1 MRALLFLAMIIG
13 NLLVLTDPLAAFPAA
28 AEGPRRGEM
37 SVQTVLTD
45 GVGQSGV
52 DHRLLE
58 CRTDPRLLHTAW
70 SGKLPL
76 FPGPHVC
83 TGGANRL
90 GAGYVR
96 YLATSRMVKAHKPLR
111 G

>member
-1 MRALLFLAMIIG
+1 MRALLFLAVVTG
-13 NLLVLTDPLAAFPAA
+13 NVLALTGMSLAAD
-28 AEGPRRGEM
+28 GPQRDDL
-37 SVQTVLTD
+37 SAHTVLTD
-45 GVGQSGV
+45 DAGQSGV

-58 CRTDPRLLHTAW
+58 CRIDPRLLHTVW
-70 SGKLPL
+70 NGQVSSQPK
-76 FPGPHVC
+76 PHVC

-96 YLATSRMVKAHKPLR
+96 YLATSRMVKVHRLLR

>member
-1 MRALLFLAMIIG
+1 MRALLFLA
-13 NLLVLTDPLAAFPAA
+13 VLTGSGLALTNVSAGAQELRRDGLSAHAA
-28 AEGPRRGEM
+28 
-37 SVQTVLTD
+37 LTD
-45 GVGQSGV
+45 EVSQSGV
-52 DHRLLE
+52 DHRMLE
-58 CRTDPRLLHTAW
+58 CRTDPRLLHTVW
-70 SGKLPL
+70 DGRVSPQ
-76 FPGPHVC
+76 PGPHVC

>member
-1 MRALLFLAMIIG
+1 MRALLFLATMIG
-13 NLLVLTDPLAAFPAA
+13 NLLVLTGPLAALPAA
-28 AEGPRRGEM
+28 AESLRQGEM
-37 SVQTVLTD
+37 SVHTVLTD
-45 GVGQSGV
+45 DVGQSGV
-52 DHRLLE
+52 DRRLLE

-96 YLATSRMVKAHKPLR
+96 YLATSRIVRTHKPLR